1 MLPLCYA
8 APSRPLPAKSNL
20 RRPNLV
26 RDKNFDFDGQQRKDE
41 PTLLREVL
49 DQRVGLPLRRNV
61 AQGVGAQTRSRPGNS
76 KSNGKVLEHSTKL

>member
-1 MLPLCYA
+1 MR
-8 APSRPLPAKSNL
+8 APPSKSNFS
-20 RRPNLV
+20 RRNLV
-26 RDKNFDFDGQQRKDE
+26 CDKNLDFDGQQRKDE

-76 KSNGKVLEHSTKL
+76 KSNGEVMEHSTKL